1 MLILILI
8 VLKGGCTL
16 SRVKRPIEAIKFR
29 NFCHNH
35 NLKATDIA
43 RILNVKTT
51 TVYKYWS
58 GRNSVPDESKKI
70 LEKEVGLDIYDIFYK
85 EL

>member
-1 MLILILI
+1 M
-8 VLKGGCTL
+8 
-16 SRVKRPIEAIKFR
+16 SRAKKPIEAIRFR

-43 RILNVKTT
+43 KILNVKTT

-58 GRNSVPDESKKI
+58 GRTPVPDESKKI
-70 LEKEVGLDIYDIFYK
+70 LEKEIGLDIYYTFYSE